1 MRIIFV
7 RHGETDWNLEGRV
20 QGNAN
25 VPLNRKG
32 LEQAKRVAVR
42 LKNEKIDAIYSSDLE
57 RARQTAIEIAKYH
70 KAKVRCSILLRE
82 RKFGELEGMPAQD
95 YKKIRDETGIPKY
108 LYRPPGGENYPDLQK
123 RAEKFL
129 SMIKKKHPGQN
140 ILVVSHG
147 GVIRTFISVLAKKHI
162 SCAPEIEQR
171 NTAVNVIEIRR
182 GSPPKVHCLNCT
194 EHL

>member
-57 RARQTAIEIAKYH
+57 RARQTANEIAKYH
-70 KAKVRCSILLRE
+70 KAKVRCSKFLRE
-82 RKFGELEGMPAQD
+82 RKFGELEGMLNSG
-95 YKKIRDETGIPKY
+95 YKKIRDESGLPKY

-129 SMIKKKHPGQN
+129 AAIKKRPGQN

-147 GVIRTFISVLAKKHI
+147 GVIRTFISVLTKKHI
-162 SCAPEIEQR
+162 SLAPEIEQR

-182 GSPPKVHCLNCT
+182 GSPPKVHCMNST